1 MKRAIAALLLLAVL
15 CAGAL
20 AQAETVGFGSINAD
34 AVNIRKRA
42 GGDLIFRAEQGQNVF
57 ISGSE
62 TDAKGQE
69 WYRVVIYRRPVQNGS
84 RCEGWV
90 MAKFVDVMD
99 ADSRDITKVALN
111 SNGYMAL
118 HADGTVSGAEVGFS
132 DSEEITERFDGLS
145 GVRDIGVGLRTYVA
159 AGKNGELWQ
168 WGIRK
173 LLNGDEPYTELPVR
187 LIASDTAEGCVFVT
201 DTEVLLGSPRMDIE
215 YLFEPAGMPHA
226 SEVAQAA
233 CYGPFVLL
241 LNTQGELSAGT
252 LDTMGEIPLDLGAQT
267 ELLHTEGDWTGLS
280 RVDISLNADGKQY
293 KWDNMR
299 VIGAR
304 LDGTAIAWPET
315 LQAQVADWTGLT
327 DVKLGA
333 AFALGLREDGTVL
346 CAGDEEIAA
355 QVRGWENVASIEA
368 AETHC
373 AAVTE
378 DGRILFA
385 GQVKDQGW

>member
-1 MKRAIAALLLLAVL
+1 MKRAIAIAVLLAAL
-15 CAGAL
+15 CAGVL
-20 AQAETVGFGSINAD
+20 ARGETVGFGSINAD
-34 AVNIRKRA
+34 AVNIRKSA

-57 ISGSE
+57 VFDSE

-90 MAKFVDVMD
+90 MAKFVDVTD
-99 ADSRDITKVALN
+99 ADSCDITKAALN
-111 SNGYMAL
+111 DNGYMAL
-118 HADGTVSGAEVGFS
+118 HADGTVSGAEIGFF
-132 DSEEITERFDGLS
+132 DSEEMTERFAGLN
-145 GVRDIGVGLRTYVA
+145 GVRDIGVGLRTYA
-159 AGKNGELWQ
+159 AAKEDGALWQ

-173 LLNGDEPYTELPVR
+173 LLDGDQPYTELPVR
-187 LIASDTAEGCVFVT
+187 LIASDTVDGCVFVT
-201 DTEVLLGSPRMDIE
+201 DTEVLLGGGRPDESR
-215 YLFEPAGMPHA
+215 YLFEPAGIPHV

-233 CYGPFVLL
+233 CFGPFILL

-252 LDTMGEIPLDLGAQT
+252 IDTMGEIPLDLGERT

-280 RVDISLNADGKQY
+280 RVDICKSAAGSRLA
-293 KWDNMR
+293 WDNMR
-299 VIGAR
+299 LIGAR
-304 LDGTAIAWPET
+304 IDGTAIAWPET

-327 DVKLGA
+327 DVKLGE

-346 CAGDEEIAA
+346 CAGDEKIAA

-368 AETHC
+368 AETYC

-385 GQVKDQGW
+385 GQIKE